1 MSSTFTD
8 FVEFLSQKEY
18 ILIIRS
24 EGGGTMEQLY
34 KNIKARRIELGLTQQ
49 ELAEKMGYTNRS
61 SIAKIENGAVDLSQS
76 KIIQFAKVLETT
88 PGSLMGSA
96 DHHEEL
102 INTQSEHQEYYED
115 ETVRAVTDRLRKNP
129 EYSVMFKAASNV
141 KPEDIDFVTQF
152 IEKMSN

>member
-1 MSSTFTD
+1 
-8 FVEFLSQKEY
+8 
-18 ILIIRS
+18 
-24 EGGGTMEQLY
+24 MEQLY

-88 PGSLMGSA
+88 PGALMGSA

-152 IEKMSN
+152 IEKMSD

>member
-1 MSSTFTD
+1 
-8 FVEFLSQKEY
+8 
-18 ILIIRS
+18 
-24 EGGGTMEQLY
+24 MEQLY
-34 KNIKARRIELGLTQQ
+34 KNIKARRVELGLTQQ

-88 PGSLMGSA
+88 PGALMGSA

-115 ETVRAVTDRLRKNP
+115 ETVRAVTDRK
-129 EYSVMFKAASNV
+129 KAHTGKIAFYFRVQAFYFRVHFCGNQNLN
-141 KPEDIDFVTQF
+141 FVDTYA
-152 IEKMSN
+152 

>member
-34 KNIKARRIELGLTQQ
+34 KNIKARRVELGLTQQ

-88 PGSLMGSA
+88 PGALMGSA
-96 DHHEEL
+96 DHEEL
-102 INTQSEHQEYYED
+102 INPQSEHQEYYED

>member
-1 MSSTFTD
+1 
-8 FVEFLSQKEY
+8 
-18 ILIIRS
+18 
-24 EGGGTMEQLY
+24 MEQLY

-88 PGSLMGSA
+88 PSALMG
-96 DHHEEL
+96 DVQHEET
-102 INTQSEHQEYYED
+102 INPQSEHQEYYDD
-115 ETVRAVTDRLRKNP
+115 ETVRTITDRLRKNP

-141 KPEDIDFVTQF
+141 KPEDIDFVTRF
-152 IEKMSN
+152 IEKMSDEE